1 MTDIGAPMRY
11 SQPVTDRTER
21 EGSIGLVVLLAL
33 GLAVAAI
40 GLAMVSREIAEPFV
54 LAILA
59 GLAVIGVFCLFAGAV
74 GILHFGQRQVKND
87 IAKAFLDNLP
97 QGALIADPNGR
108 VLYAN
113 EAYRDLLGL
122 DETASV
128 PTPDRAFAGNAHLAE
143 TIFRLARAAQQG
155 RSLKEEFRLPPL
167 GEVMED
173 DTIEPRWFR
182 ISVRPMPGSPDAE
195 RPAGLVVWQLDEI
208 TEERQNQEE
217 SFEKVQQAIA
227 YLDHAPAGF
236 FTADAQGN
244 IEYLNATLAQWLG
257 IDLSEAATSELKLDG
272 IMSRDG
278 AALLAGAGRN
288 ASQSTTRRFD
298 LDLVKADGTSLPVR
312 ILHRLPRGAHTGW
325 AHALVLNRSA
335 GEADE
340 AASAEL
346 RFARLFQS
354 SPIAIA
360 TLGKDGT
367 ITASNAAFITLFGEP
382 DKDDGPVAIAS
393 LLDEESRGA
402 FDKTLEHALAGQGLI
417 EPLDFTLA
425 HDEEKSGRL
434 FLSPIEQVEGETD
447 AAIAYA
453 IDTSQQRV
461 LELQIAQSQKMQ
473 AIGQMAGGIAHD
485 FNNML
490 TAIIGF
496 SDFLLQNHRPTDPAF
511 KDIMNIKQNANR
523 AAGLVRQ
530 LLAFSRQQTLRP
542 QVLQIGDLVSELS
555 QLLGRLLGE
564 NVELELDQGRD
575 LWPVK
580 ADQHQLE
587 QVIINLAVNARDAM
601 PGGGKLT
608 IRTRNISERTSR
620 EIGQRHLDP
629 GEYVEIEVTDTGEG
643 MPPEVIQKIF
653 DPFFSTKEVGRGTG
667 LGLSTVYGIV
677 KQTGGFI
684 FPESEPGKGTSMRVY
699 LPRHIPVHTEK
710 VVEEEKPEK
719 RETRDLTGRGTV
731 LLVEDEDAVRSFAAR
746 ALAQRGYNVLE
757 AGTGA
762 EALEV
767 FNEHDGEVDLVVSD
781 VVMPEMDGPTLLK
794 ELRRDHP
801 DLRIIFMSGY
811 AEDAFKRNLD
821 EGEAFMFIQK
831 PFDLKQLAAAVKE
844 ALEA

>member
-11 SQPVTDRTER
+11 SEPVTDRTER
-21 EGSIGLVVLLAL
+21 DGSIGLVVLLAL
-33 GLAVAAI
+33 GLAVAAV

-97 QGALIADPNGR
+97 QGALIADSGGR

-113 EAYRDLLGL
+113 ESYRDLLGL
-122 DETASV
+122 EPDASV
-128 PTPDRAFAGNAHLAE
+128 PAPDRAFAGNPHLAE

-167 GEVMED
+167 GEATD
-173 DTIEPRWFR
+173 DDAVAPRWFR
-182 ISVRPMPGSPDAE
+182 ISVRPMPGHPETD
-195 RPAGLVVWQLDEI
+195 RRAGLVVWQLDEI
-208 TEERQNQEE
+208 TDERQHQEE

-244 IEYLNATLAQWLG
+244 VEYLNATLAQWLG
-257 IDLSEAATSELKLDG
+257 LDLSDAATSRLKLDE

-288 ASQSTTRRFD
+288 ASQSATRRFD
-298 LDLVKADGTSLPVR
+298 LDLVKADGTNLPVR
-312 ILHRLPRGAHTGW
+312 ILHRLPRGSHTGW
-325 AHALVLNRSA
+325 AHALVLNRAA

-360 TLGKDGT
+360 TISKDGA
-367 ITASNAAFITLFGEP
+367 ITASNAAFATLFGDI
-382 DKDDGPVAIAS
+382 DKAEGAAEMGS
-393 LLDEESRGA
+393 LLDEESSAA
-402 FDKTLEHALAGQGLI
+402 FQKALDLAIAGQGLI

-425 HDEEKSGRL
+425 NDGEKSGRL
-434 FLSPIEQVEGETD
+434 FLSPIEQVEGEKD

-555 QLLGRLLGE
+555 ALLGRLLGE
-564 NVELELDQGRD
+564 NIELELEQARD

-608 IRTRNISERTSR
+608 IRTKNISERASR
-620 EIGQRHLDP
+620 ELGQRHLDP

-643 MPPEVIQKIF
+643 MPAEVIQKIF

-699 LPRHIPVHTEK
+699 LPRHVALPEE
-710 VVEEEKPEK
+710 VEEEKPEK
-719 RETRDLTGRGTV
+719 REAAKDLTGRGTV

-746 ALAQRGYNVLE
+746 ALGQRGYNVLQ

-794 ELRRDHP
+794 ELRRQQP
-801 DLRIIFMSGY
+801 DLRIIFISGY

-821 EGEAFMFIQK
+821 EKEAFMFLQK
-831 PFDLKQLAAAVKE
+831 PFDLKQLAAAVKD

>member
-1 MTDIGAPMRY
+1 MEGAASIGAMLDAE
-11 SQPVTDRTER
+11 SRTTYEK
-21 EGSIGLVVLLAL
+21 S
-33 GLAVAAI
+33 
-40 GLAMVSREIAEPFV
+40 FD
-54 LAILA
+54 LAI
-59 GLAVIGVFCLFAGAV
+59 
-74 GILHFGQRQVKND
+74 
-87 IAKAFLDNLP
+87 
-97 QGALIADPNGR
+97 
-108 VLYAN
+108 
-113 EAYRDLLGL
+113 
-122 DETASV
+122 
-128 PTPDRAFAGNAHLAE
+128 
-143 TIFRLARAAQQG
+143 
-155 RSLKEEFRLPPL
+155 
-167 GEVMED
+167 
-173 DTIEPRWFR
+173 
-182 ISVRPMPGSPDAE
+182 
-195 RPAGLVVWQLDEI
+195 
-208 TEERQNQEE
+208 
-217 SFEKVQQAIA
+217 
-227 YLDHAPAGF
+227 
-236 FTADAQGN
+236 
-244 IEYLNATLAQWLG
+244 
-257 IDLSEAATSELKLDG
+257 
-272 IMSRDG
+272 
-278 AALLAGAGRN
+278 
-288 ASQSTTRRFD
+288 
-298 LDLVKADGTSLPVR
+298 
-312 ILHRLPRGAHTGW
+312 
-325 AHALVLNRSA
+325 
-335 GEADE
+335 
-340 AASAEL
+340 
-346 RFARLFQS
+346 
-354 SPIAIA
+354 
-360 TLGKDGT
+360 
-367 ITASNAAFITLFGEP
+367 
-382 DKDDGPVAIAS
+382 
-393 LLDEESRGA
+393 
-402 FDKTLEHALAGQGLI
+402 AGQGLV
-417 EPLDFTLA
+417 EPLDFNLA
-425 HDEEKSGRL
+425 DDEEKSGRL

-461 LELQIAQSQKMQ
+461 LERQIAQSQKMQ

-601 PGGGKLT
+601 PGGGKLI
-608 IRTRNISERTSR
+608 IRTRNISEGASR

-699 LPRHIPVHTEK
+699 LPRHIALPSEEP
-710 VVEEEKPEK
+710 VEEEKPEK

-746 ALAQRGYNVLE
+746 ALGQRGYNVLE

-844 ALEA
+844 AFEA